1 MLVRSICSLTLL
13 ATLSLSGFVLAQ
25 VQGGRGSEPVGN
37 NVDLSVRQQ
46 ALESMNQAAGSKLE
60 DALAH
65 QKLLEDYVKSANLVD
80 VCGSP
85 SSNDQ
90 HDMAMSFD
98 QALTIAIDHQQAAPT
113 SDAPTEEATPAKV
126 RAYTELA
133 RSTWD
138 RLQTAMGTV
147 QYLSDCLSKQGKLA
161 DYNAWENDQAK
172 THHEAM
178 VAKEKEV
185 AKANQEKHAET
196 QKKIAEQYAS
206 WQVAQKKQHEEN
218 LKHAW
223 TAYKFN
229 TNANLKAYKY
239 SKQYGPNSYNQ
250 TYAGDRYG
258 SGWGYYGGNNR
269 W

>member
-1 MLVRSICSLTLL
+1 MFVRSICSLTLL
-13 ATLSLSGFVLAQ
+13 ATLSLPSLVLAQ
-25 VQGGRGSEPVGN
+25 GAGMEDVGN
-37 NVDLSVRQQ
+37 NVDLSVQQQ
-46 ALESMNQAAGSKLE
+46 ALESMNQAAASKLE
-60 DALAH
+60 DALTH
-65 QKLLEDYVKSANLVD
+65 QKLLEDYVKSTNLAD
-80 VCGSP
+80 VCGSS

-98 QALTIAIDHQQAAPT
+98 QALAIAIDHQQTAPT
-113 SDAPTEEATPAKV
+113 SAAPTEEATPAKV

-147 QYLSDCLSKQGKLA
+147 QHISDCLSKQGKLA

-172 THHEAM
+172 THHETM
-178 VAKEKEV
+178 VARQKEV
-185 AKANQEKHAET
+185 AKTKQEKSAET

-206 WQVAQKKQHEEN
+206 WQVAQKKQHEKQ
-218 LKHAW
+218 LKQAW

-239 SKQYGPNSYNQ
+239 SNQYGPNSYNQ
-250 TYAGDRYG
+250 TYAGNRYG
-258 SGWGYYGGNNR
+258 QNWGNYGNNS